1 VQQNSSMAEPTQP
14 AILFVASTRQ
24 LAGRR
29 RRRLP
34 DQAGRFVD
42 ILCTLIKGDRQLKT
56 QMALTLRVLVV
67 DDVEDN
73 RESFGLLVHSWGHEV
88 RLAHDGPSA
97 LEAFVSFRPHA
108 VLLDIGLPGMDGWQV
123 AQQIRRHDG
132 GATLLVAVTGYGQ
145 ERDRARSQAAGFDA
159 HLVKPAEPAE
169 VRQLLAEAGQL
180 IN

>member
-1 VQQNSSMAEPTQP
+1 
-14 AILFVASTRQ
+14 
-24 LAGRR
+24 
-29 RRRLP
+29 
-34 DQAGRFVD
+34 
-42 ILCTLIKGDRQLKT
+42 
-56 QMALTLRVLVV
+56 MALTLRVLVV

-73 RESFGLLVHSWGHEV
+73 RESLGLLVQSWGHEV

-123 AQQIRRHDG
+123 AQQIRRHDS
-132 GATLLVAVTGYGQ
+132 GATLLVAVTAYGQ
-145 ERDRARSQAAGFDA
+145 EGDRARSSAAGIDI
-159 HLVKPAEPAE
+159 HLVKPVKPAD

>member
-1 VQQNSSMAEPTQP
+1 VGGISVSWHLVGLPALGQP
-14 AILFVASTRQ
+14 RPALPRSLYRHAAT
-24 LAGRR
+24 LARF
-29 RRRLP
+29 
-34 DQAGRFVD
+34 AG
-42 ILCTLIKGDRQLKT
+42 L
-56 QMALTLRVLVV
+56 V

-73 RESFGLLVHSWGHEV
+73 RESFGLLVQSWGHEV

-123 AQQIRRHDG
+123 ARQIRRHDA

-145 ERDRARSQAAGFDA
+145 ERDRERSHAAGIDI

-169 VRQLLAEAGQL
+169 VRRLLAEAGQL